1 MQFLANSFAK
11 RGYGIV
17 SDREYHSN
25 IKGKHSYI
33 TLRASAT
40 SIPTALRETVQI
52 MGAMDAETVF
62 THFSE
67 LEEGGHLIYDSSQA
81 DKSIHAIPTMPPQV
95 RKRITERLKKLG
107 LESTLSSIITYLT
120 INRRVVAVELDF
132 PHILESLSTRFSLI
146 TEQASRYV
154 SSILFGAVAGL
165 VDIDDDCVRWCIKR
179 RFTERETVA
188 EQNLYLV
195 KDVSNLVK
203 DTYGVPYKLKPSR
216 NNQKEFILG
225 KGNDVVAMGKIV
237 GGLRF
242 QSYYPITP
250 AADESFFLEAHDNL
264 HNEGEKGGIVV
275 LQTEDELAAITSAI
289 GASLTG
295 IRSATATS
303 GPGFSLMV
311 EGLGW
316 AGINET
322 PVVITYYQRSG
333 PSTGQ
338 ATRGSQA
345 DLLSVLHASHGEFP
359 RFVIAS
365 GDHEEAFNDAID
377 AFNLAERYQ
386 VPVIHLLD
394 KFLANSI
401 VTMPLPDLSKVKIE
415 RGALIE
421 SPGEGYKR
429 FDLMKTVSPRAR
441 LGSNA
446 IIGHSGSEHD
456 EWGRS
461 CEDPVNR
468 RVMTEKR
475 MKKLELADSEIP
487 ARRRAIYFGSD
498 EADVLLVGWGYVKMV
513 AVEALTE
520 LNKVGYS
527 VAYLHLKMFSPFP
540 SRYVASIMDR
550 FPSDRV
556 IALEYNYQAQAAM
569 MIKLYTGKEVSKSIV
584 KYTGRPMYL
593 NEVVEAVK
601 TMLETDVRRMVL
613 SRGS

>member
-52 MGAMDAETVF
+52 MGAMDAETIF

-95 RKRITERLKKLG
+95 RKRITERLEKLG
-107 LESTLSSIITYLT
+107 LEGTLSSVITYLT
-120 INRRVVAVELDF
+120 VNRRVVAVELDF
-132 PHILESLSTRFSLI
+132 PHILESLRTRFSLI
-146 TEQASRYV
+146 AEQASRYV

-165 VDIDDDCVRWCIKR
+165 VDIDDDCVRWCIKS
-179 RFTERETVA
+179 RFTERKTVA

-216 NNQKEFILG
+216 NSQKEFILG

-264 HNEGEKGGIVV
+264 HNEGENGGLVV

-345 DLLSVLHASHGEFP
+345 DLLSL
-359 RFVIAS
+359 
-365 GDHEEAFNDAID
+365 
-377 AFNLAERYQ
+377 
-386 VPVIHLLD
+386 IH
-394 KFLANSI
+394 
-401 VTMPLPDLSKVKIE
+401 
-415 RGALIE
+415 
-421 SPGEGYKR
+421 
-429 FDLMKTVSPRAR
+429 
-441 LGSNA
+441 
-446 IIGHSGSEHD
+446 
-456 EWGRS
+456 
-461 CEDPVNR
+461 
-468 RVMTEKR
+468 
-475 MKKLELADSEIP
+475 DSQ
-487 ARRRAIYFGSD
+487 G
-498 EADVLLVGWGYVKMV
+498 
-513 AVEALTE
+513 
-520 LNKVGYS
+520 
-527 VAYLHLKMFSPFP
+527 
-540 SRYVASIMDR
+540 
-550 FPSDRV
+550 
-556 IALEYNYQAQAAM
+556 
-569 MIKLYTGKEVSKSIV
+569 
-584 KYTGRPMYL
+584 
-593 NEVVEAVK
+593 
-601 TMLETDVRRMVL
+601 
-613 SRGS
+613 